1 MPTRRPSICWPLNWT
16 VLPDRMKYFISYI
29 QRVIRRIREGRLQE
43 LLAQWLWMGHY
54 IKKFGWLIG
63 GYTLLNMTGSA
74 LGLLTTMASRSLVD
88 SVTGHNS
95 GMLGLAAAAYVGV
108 GVGQIFVSAI
118 RSRTSLKINLHI
130 SQAIR
135 LDIFDQVIQT
145 DWEPLS
151 EYRPGDIQY
160 RLNGDV
166 MVVINNILTFIPSLA
181 SMLVS
186 FGGAFVVMV
195 QNDPVMAVI
204 ALCGAPISLLV
215 SRYNIIKMRE
225 YQKKNQEFASQNVSF
240 NQELFQNLQTIKA
253 FGLVDTF
260 TNRYLEQQRTS
271 VRIQLDRN
279 KYQQLGNI
287 MTSLVGQ
294 AIGYACY
301 GFAIFR
307 LWQGEISYGTMTM
320 LVGMAGSLRGSFS
333 SVVNL
338 VPSALRAC
346 ISAGRVMEI
355 TQLPRE
361 TVAVTPELQRI
372 LARARD
378 TGILVE
384 MRDVTAAYAKDK
396 PIYTGAEFRAAPG
409 EIIGL
414 VGPSGLGKTTT
425 LKLLLGL
432 LHPRTGQVTVSCT
445 GEPAETVSA
454 ATRRLFSYIP
464 QGNTLFSGTIAEN
477 VRLMRPDASDEEVER
492 ALRAACAWDFVSEL
506 EDGVH
511 TSIRDNGQRL
521 SEGQKQ
527 RISIARA
534 ILADAPVLLLDEAT
548 SALDVATER
557 RVLQKII
564 KHDPRR
570 TVIVTAHRP
579 SVFAQCTRVYLIG
592 GGRFEAINDAQLQE
606 FLEGEESDSG
616 REEQRVDGT

>member
-1 MPTRRPSICWPLNWT
+1 MAR
-16 VLPDRMKYFISYI
+16 YI
-29 QRVIRRIREGRLQE
+29 RKF
-43 LLAQWLWMGHY
+43 WL
-54 IKKFGWLIG
+54 LIG

-260 TNRYLEQQRTS
+260 TNRYREQQQTS

-355 TQLPRE
+355 TGLPRE
-361 TVAVTPELQRI
+361 TAAVSPELQRI

-384 MRDVTAAYAKDK
+384 MHDVTAAYAKDK

-432 LHPRTGQVTVSCT
+432 LHPRTGQVTVSCA
-445 GEPAETVSA
+445 GEAAEAVSA

-511 TSIRDNGQRL
+511 TNIRDNGQRL

>member
-1 MPTRRPSICWPLNWT
+1 
-16 VLPDRMKYFISYI
+16 MKYLINYI
-29 QRVIRRIREGRLQE
+29 RRVVRRIREGRLQE
-43 LLAQWLWMGHY
+43 LFAQWIWMGRY
-54 IKKFGWLIG
+54 IRRFWLLIG

-74 LGLLTTMASRSLVD
+74 LGLLTTMTSRTLVD

-95 GMLGLAAAAYVGV
+95 GMLGFAAAAYVGV
-108 GVGQIFVSAI
+108 GVGQILVSAV
-118 RSRTSLKINLHI
+118 RSRASLKINLHI

-145 DWEPLS
+145 DWEALS
-151 EYRPGDIQY
+151 DYRPGDIQY

-166 MVVINNILTFIPSLA
+166 MVVINNVLTFIPSLA

-195 QNDPVMAVI
+195 QNDPTMAVI
-204 ALCGAPISLLV
+204 ALCGAPISLLA

-260 TNRYLEQQRTS
+260 TGRYKEQQQQS

-287 MTSLVGQ
+287 IASLVGQ
-294 AIGYACY
+294 VIGYACY

-307 LWQGEISYGTMTM
+307 LWQGQISYGTMTM

-338 VPSALRAC
+338 VPSAIRAG
-346 ISAGRVMEI
+346 ISAGRIMEI
-355 TQLPRE
+355 TELPRE
-361 TVAVTPELQRI
+361 TVADTPKLQRMF
-372 LARARD
+372 ANAHD
-378 TGILVE
+378 TGVLVE
-384 MRDVTAAYAKDK
+384 MHGVTAAYAKDK
-396 PIYTGAEFRAAPG
+396 PVYTEAEFAAAPG

-432 LHPRTGQVTVSCT
+432 LHPRAGQVTVTCG
-445 GEPAETVSA
+445 GEEPEPVSA

-464 QGNTLFSGTIAEN
+464 QGNMLFSGTIADN
-477 VRLMRPDASDEEVER
+477 VRLMRPDATDEEVER

-506 EDGVH
+506 PDGVN

-564 KHDPRR
+564 RHDPRR

-579 SVFAQCTRVYLIG
+579 SVFSQCTRVYLVG
-592 GGRFEAINDAQLQE
+592 NGKFESINDEQLQE
-606 FLEGEESDSG
+606 FLNGEEGQEGEEPAKA
-616 REEQRVDGT
+616 ET

>member
-1 MPTRRPSICWPLNWT
+1 
-16 VLPDRMKYFISYI
+16 MKYFVSYI

-43 LLAQWLWMGHY
+43 LLAQWLWMGRY
-54 IKKFGWLIG
+54 VKQFWWLIG

-118 RSRTSLKINLHI
+118 RSRASLKINLHI

-145 DWEPLS
+145 DWEALS

-166 MVVINNILTFIPSLA
+166 MMVINNVLTFIPSLA

-260 TNRYLEQQRTS
+260 TNRYREQQQTS

-355 TQLPRE
+355 TGLPRE
-361 TVAVTPELQRI
+361 TAAVSPELQRI

-384 MRDVTAAYAKDK
+384 MHDVTAAYAKDK

-432 LHPRTGQVTVSCT
+432 LHPRTGQVTVSCA
-445 GEPAETVSA
+445 GEAAEAVSA

-511 TSIRDNGQRL
+511 TNIRDNGQRL

>member
-1 MPTRRPSICWPLNWT
+1 
-16 VLPDRMKYFISYI
+16 MKYFVRYI
-29 QRVIRRIREGRLQE
+29 QRIIRRIREGRLQE
-43 LLAQWLWMGHY
+43 LIAQWAWMAHY
-54 IKKFGWLIG
+54 IRRYWLLIG

-95 GMLGLAAAAYVGV
+95 GMLGFAAAAYVGV
-108 GVGQIFVSAI
+108 GVGQIFITAI

-130 SQAIR
+130 TNGIR

-145 DWEPLS
+145 DWEALS
-151 EYRPGDIQY
+151 EYRPGDLQY

-181 SMLVS
+181 SMLIS

-195 QNDPVMAVI
+195 QNDPTMAVI

-215 SRYNIIKMRE
+215 SRYNILKMRE
-225 YQKKNQEFASQNVSF
+225 YQRKSQEFASKNVSF
-240 NQELFQNLQTIKA
+240 NQEIFQNMQTIKA

-260 TNRYLEQQRTS
+260 TDRYKEQQKES

-294 AIGYACY
+294 VIGYACY

-307 LWQGEISYGTMTM
+307 LWQGQVSYGTMTM

-338 VPSALRAC
+338 VPSAIRAG
-346 ISAGRVMEI
+346 ISAGRIMEI
-355 TQLPRE
+355 TDLPRE
-361 TVAVTPELQRI
+361 MVTDSPKLRRMRAAARETGVLVA
-372 LARARD
+372 
-378 TGILVE
+378 
-384 MRDVTAAYAKDK
+384 MRGVTAGYTGSK
-396 PIYTGAEFRAAPG
+396 PIYTNAEFRAAPG

-432 LHPRTGQVTVSCT
+432 LHPRAGQVTVACG
-445 GEPAETVSA
+445 GEAPEPVSA
-454 ATRRLFSYIP
+454 ATRQLFSYIP
-464 QGNTLFSGTIAEN
+464 QGNTLFSGTIADN
-477 VRLMRPDASDEEVER
+477 VRLMRPNATDEEVER
-492 ALRAACAWDFVSEL
+492 ALQAACAWDFVAEL
-506 EDGVH
+506 EDGLATDV
-511 TSIRDNGQRL
+511 RDNGQRL

-557 RVLQKII
+557 KVLRKII
-564 KHDPRR
+564 RHDPRR

-579 SVFAQCTRVYLIG
+579 SVFAQCNRVYLVG
-592 GGRFEAINDAQLQE
+592 GGQFSEINAEQLQQ
-606 FLEGEESDSG
+606 FLDGEGST
-616 REEQRVDGT
+616 RPAAVCAVP

>member
-1 MPTRRPSICWPLNWT
+1 
-16 VLPDRMKYFISYI
+16 MKYLIKYI
-29 QRVIRRIREGRLQE
+29 RRIIRRIREGRLKE
-43 LLAQWLWMGHY
+43 LLTQWIWMARY
-54 IKKFGWLIG
+54 IRKFWLLIG
-63 GYTLLNMTGSA
+63 GYTLLNMTGSV
-74 LGLLTTMASRSLVD
+74 LGLATSMVSRTLVD

-95 GMLGLAAAAYVGV
+95 GTLGFAAAAYVGV

-118 RSRTSLKINLHI
+118 RSRASLKINLHI

-195 QNDPVMAVI
+195 NNDPVMAVI

-225 YQKKNQEFASQNVSF
+225 YQEKNQEFASQNVSF

-260 TNRYLEQQRTS
+260 TNRYREQQQAS

-355 TQLPRE
+355 TELPRE
-361 TVAVTPELQRI
+361 TAAVTPELQRI
-372 LARARD
+372 LTRARD

-384 MRDVTAAYAKDK
+384 MHDVTAAYAKEK
-396 PIYTGAEFRAAPG
+396 PIYTGAELRAAPA

-425 LKLLLGL
+425 LKLMLGL
-432 LHPRTGQVTVSCT
+432 LHPRAGQVTVSCD
-445 GEPAETVSA
+445 GEVPETVSA

-477 VRLMRPDASDEEVER
+477 VRLMRPEASDEEVER

-506 EDGVH
+506 EEGVN
-511 TSIRDNGQRL
+511 TRIRDNGQRL

-579 SVFAQCTRVYLIG
+579 SVFTQCTRVYLIG
-592 GGRFEAINDAQLQE
+592 GGRFEAINDNQLQE
-606 FLEGEESDSG
+606 FLEGEKRDSDG
-616 REEQRVDGT
+616 EKQRVDGI

>member
-1 MPTRRPSICWPLNWT
+1 
-16 VLPDRMKYFISYI
+16 MKYFVSYI

-43 LLAQWLWMGHY
+43 LLEQWLWMGRY
-54 IKKFGWLIG
+54 IKKFEWLIG

-95 GMLGLAAAAYVGV
+95 GILGVAAAVYVGV
-108 GVGQIFVSAI
+108 GVGQIFISAI
-118 RSRTSLKINLHI
+118 RSRASLKINLHI

-145 DWEPLS
+145 DWEALS

-160 RLNGDV
+160 RLNSDV
-166 MVVINNILTFIPSLA
+166 MIIINNILTFFPSLA
-181 SMLVS
+181 SMMVS

-195 QNDPVMAVI
+195 NNDPVMAVI

-225 YQKKNQEFASQNVSF
+225 YQKKNQEFASQSVSF
-240 NQELFQNLQTIKA
+240 NQELFQHLQTIKA
-253 FGLVDTF
+253 FGVVDTF
-260 TNRYLEQQRTS
+260 TKRYREQQQAS
-271 VRIQLDRN
+271 VRIQLNRN
-279 KYQQLGNI
+279 KYQQRGNI
-287 MTSLVGQ
+287 TTSLVGQ

-320 LVGMAGSLRGSFS
+320 LVGMAGSLRGAFS
-333 SVVNL
+333 SLVNL
-338 VPSALRAC
+338 IPSAIRAC

-355 TQLPRE
+355 TSLPRE
-361 TVAVTPELQRI
+361 KLADTPKLRRMQATARETGVRVAMQNVTVGYSSDKSIYENAVFQ
-372 LARARD
+372 
-378 TGILVE
+378 
-384 MRDVTAAYAKDK
+384 
-396 PIYTGAEFRAAPG
+396 AAPG
-409 EIIGL
+409 EIVGL

-432 LHPRTGQVTVSCT
+432 LHPRAGTVTVTCG
-445 GEPAETVSA
+445 GEEPELVSA
-454 ATRRLFSYIP
+454 ATRGLFSYIP
-464 QGNTLFSGTIAEN
+464 QGNTLFSGTVADN

-492 ALRAACAWDFVSEL
+492 ALRAACAWNFVSEL
-506 EDGVH
+506 PNGVN
-511 TSIRDNGQRL
+511 TCIRDNGQRL

-557 RVLQKII
+557 RVLRRII
-564 KHDPRR
+564 CHDPRR

-579 SVFAQCTRVYLIG
+579 SVFAQCTRVYLVG
-592 GGRFEAINDAQLQE
+592 DGRFEAINGEQLRE
-606 FLEGEESDSG
+606 FLNGEE
-616 REEQRVDGT
+616 

>member
-1 MPTRRPSICWPLNWT
+1 M
-16 VLPDRMKYFISYI
+16 SYL
-29 QRVIRRIREGRLQE
+29 QRIIRRIREGRLQE
-43 LLAQWLWMGHY
+43 LLAQWVWMGRY
-54 IKKFGWLIG
+54 VRRFWLLIG

-74 LGLLTTMASRSLVD
+74 LGLATSMVSQTLVD

-95 GMLGLAAAAYVGV
+95 GMLGFAAAAYVGV
-108 GVGQIFVSAI
+108 GVGQIFISAI
-118 RSRTSLKINLHI
+118 RSRASLKINLRI

-135 LDIFDQVIQT
+135 LDIFDQVIQA
-145 DWEPLS
+145 DWESLS

-166 MVVINNILTFIPSLA
+166 MVVINNVLTFIPSLA

-186 FGGAFVVMV
+186 FGGAFLVMV
-195 QNDPVMAVI
+195 QNDPTMAAI
-204 ALCGAPISLLV
+204 ALCGAPISLLA

-225 YQKKNQEFASQNVSF
+225 YERKNQEFASQNVSF

-260 TNRYLEQQRTS
+260 TGRYKEQQQTS

-287 MTSLVGQ
+287 LTSLVGQ

-307 LWQGEISYGTMTM
+307 LWQGQISYGTMTM

-346 ISAGRVMEI
+346 ISAGRIMEI
-355 TQLPRE
+355 TGLPRE
-361 TVAVTPELQRI
+361 TVADTPKLQEMF
-372 LARARD
+372 AHAHD
-378 TGILVE
+378 TGVLVE
-384 MRDVTAAYAKDK
+384 MHGVTAAYAKDK
-396 PIYTGAEFRAAPG
+396 PVYTDAEFRAAPG

-432 LHPRTGQVTVSCT
+432 LHPRAGEVTVTC
-445 GEPAETVSA
+445 GGQEPEPVSA

-464 QGNTLFSGTIAEN
+464 QGNTLFSGTIADN
-477 VRLMRPDASDEEVER
+477 VRLMRPNASDEEVER
-492 ALRAACAWDFVSEL
+492 ALQAACAWDFVSEL
-506 EDGVH
+506 EDGMH
-511 TSIRDNGQRL
+511 TALRDNAQRL

-557 RVLQKII
+557 RVLEKII
-564 KHDPRR
+564 RHDPKR

-579 SVFAQCTRVYLIG
+579 SVFAQCTRVYLVG
-592 GGRFEAINDAQLQE
+592 SGKCEVINNEQLQK
-606 FLEGEESDSG
+606 FLDGEGQDAGERLTAAAGNDTRGEETDL
-616 REEQRVDGT
+616 

>member
-1 MPTRRPSICWPLNWT
+1 
-16 VLPDRMKYFISYI
+16 MKYFVSYI

-43 LLAQWLWMGHY
+43 LLAQWLWMGRY
-54 IKKFGWLIG
+54 VKQFWWLIG

-108 GVGQIFVSAI
+108 GVGQVFVSAV
-118 RSRTSLKINLHI
+118 RSRASLKINLHI

-145 DWEPLS
+145 DWEALS
-151 EYRPGDIQY
+151 DYRPGDIQY

-166 MVVINNILTFIPSLA
+166 MVVINNVLTFIPSLA

-195 QNDPVMAVI
+195 QNDPTMAVI
-204 ALCGAPISLLV
+204 ALCGAPISLLA

-260 TNRYLEQQRTS
+260 TSRYKEQQQTS

-287 MTSLVGQ
+287 ITSLVGQ
-294 AIGYACY
+294 VIGYACY

-338 VPSALRAC
+338 VPSAIRAG
-346 ISAGRVMEI
+346 ISAGRIMEI
-355 TQLPRE
+355 TELPRE
-361 TVAVTPELQRI
+361 TVADTPKLDRMF
-372 LARARD
+372 ARAHD
-378 TGILVE
+378 TGVLVE
-384 MRDVTAAYAKDK
+384 IHGVTAAYAKDK
-396 PIYTGAEFRAAPG
+396 PVYTDAEFAAAPG

-432 LHPRTGQVTVSCT
+432 LHPRAGQVTVTCG
-445 GEPAETVSA
+445 GEEPEPVSA

-464 QGNTLFSGTIAEN
+464 QGNTLFSGTIADN

-492 ALRAACAWDFVSEL
+492 ALKAACAWDFVSEL
-506 EDGVH
+506 EDGVN

-564 KHDPRR
+564 RHDPKR

-579 SVFAQCTRVYLIG
+579 SVFSQCTRVYLVG
-592 GGRFEAINDAQLQE
+592 NGKFESINDEQLQE
-606 FLEGEESDSG
+606 FLNGEEGQEGEEPAKA
-616 REEQRVDGT
+616 ET

>member
-1 MPTRRPSICWPLNWT
+1 
-16 VLPDRMKYFISYI
+16 MKYFVSYI

-43 LLAQWLWMGHY
+43 LLAQWLWMGRY
-54 IKKFGWLIG
+54 VKQFWWLIG

-118 RSRTSLKINLHI
+118 RSRASLKINLHI

-145 DWEPLS
+145 DWEALS
-151 EYRPGDIQY
+151 AYRPGDIQY

-166 MVVINNILTFIPSLA
+166 MMVINNILTFIPSLA

-186 FGGAFVVMV
+186 FGGAFVVMM

-253 FGLVDTF
+253 FGLLDTF
-260 TNRYLEQQRTS
+260 TNRYREQQQTS

-355 TQLPRE
+355 TGLPRE
-361 TVAVTPELQRI
+361 NAAVSPELQQI

-432 LHPRTGQVTVSCT
+432 LHPRTGQVTVSCA
-445 GEPAETVSA
+445 GEAVETVSA

-511 TSIRDNGQRL
+511 TNIRDNGQRL

-564 KHDPRR
+564 RHDPKR

-579 SVFAQCTRVYLIG
+579 SVFSQCTRVYLVG
-592 GGRFEAINDAQLQE
+592 NGKFESINDEQLQE
-606 FLEGEESDSG
+606 FLNGEEGQEGEEPAKA
-616 REEQRVDGT
+616 ET

>member
-1 MPTRRPSICWPLNWT
+1 
-16 VLPDRMKYFISYI
+16 MKYFIAYI
-29 QRVIRRIREGRLQE
+29 QRIARRIREGRLRE
-43 LLAQWLWMGHY
+43 LLAQWAWMAHY
-54 IKKFGWLIG
+54 IRRYWLLIG

-74 LGLLTTMASRSLVD
+74 LGLLTTMTSRALVD

-95 GMLGLAAAAYVGV
+95 GMLGFAAAAYVGV

-118 RSRTSLKINLHI
+118 RSRASLKINLRI
-130 SQAIR
+130 STGIR
-135 LDIFDQVIQT
+135 LDIFGRVIQT
-145 DWEPLS
+145 DWEALS
-151 EYRPGDIQY
+151 EYRPGDLQY

-186 FGGAFVVMV
+186 FGGAFAVMV
-195 QNDPVMAVI
+195 QNDPAMAVI
-204 ALCGAPISLLV
+204 ALCGAPVSLIV

-225 YQKKNQEFASQNVSF
+225 YQKKSQEFASQNVSF

-260 TNRYLEQQRTS
+260 TRRYQEQQKKAMG
-271 VRIQLDRN
+271 IQLDRN

-287 MTSLVGQ
+287 LTSLVGQ
-294 AIGYACY
+294 VIGYACY

-333 SVVNL
+333 SMVNL
-338 VPSALRAC
+338 VPSAISAG
-346 ISAGRVMEI
+346 ISAGRIMEI
-355 TQLPRE
+355 TDLPRE
-361 TVAVTPELQRI
+361 TVAYSPKLRRM
-372 LARARD
+372 LAAAHD
-378 TGILVE
+378 TGVLVQ
-384 MRDVTAAYAKDK
+384 MQDVTAGYAQDK
-396 PIYTGAEFRAAPG
+396 PVYSSARFRAAPG

-432 LHPRTGQVTVSCT
+432 LHPRAGQVTVTCGSEEA
-445 GEPAETVSA
+445 EPVSA
-454 ATRRLFSYIP
+454 ATRQLFSYIP
-464 QGNTLFSGTIAEN
+464 QGNTLFSGTIADN
-477 VRLMRPDASDEEVER
+477 VRMMRPGATDEEVQG
-492 ALRAACAWDFVSEL
+492 ALEAACAWEFVSNL
-506 EDGVH
+506 ESGVN
-511 TSIRDNGQRL
+511 TSIQDNGQRL

-557 RVLQKII
+557 RVLRRII
-564 KHDPRR
+564 KYDPKR

-579 SVFAQCTRVYLIG
+579 SVFAQCTRVYLVG
-592 GGRFEAINDAQLQE
+592 GGRFEAINAEQLQE
-606 FLEGEESDSG
+606 FLDGNETDSDGKHTRS
-616 REEQRVDGT
+616 R

>member
-1 MPTRRPSICWPLNWT
+1 
-16 VLPDRMKYFISYI
+16 MKYLIKYI
-29 QRVIRRIREGRLQE
+29 RRIIRRIREGRLKE
-43 LLAQWLWMGHY
+43 LLTQWMWMARY
-54 IKKFGWLIG
+54 IRKFWLLIG

-260 TNRYLEQQRTS
+260 TNRYREQQRTS

-477 VRLMRPDASDEEVER
+477 VRLMRPEASDEEVER

-511 TSIRDNGQRL
+511 TNIRDNGQRL

-606 FLEGEESDSG
+606 FLEGEGSDSG
-616 REEQRVDGT
+616 RKEQRSDGT

>member
-1 MPTRRPSICWPLNWT
+1 
-16 VLPDRMKYFISYI
+16 MKYLFRYI
-29 QRVIRRIREGRLQE
+29 QRVIRRIREGKLQE
-43 LLAQWLWMGHY
+43 LLAQWIWIGRY
-54 IKKFGWLIG
+54 IRKFWLLIG
-63 GYTLLNMTGSA
+63 SYTLLNMTGSL
-74 LGLLTTMASRSLVD
+74 LGLCTTMVSRTLVD

-95 GMLGLAAAAYVGV
+95 GMLGFAAAAYVGV
-108 GVGQIFVSAI
+108 GVGQILISAV
-118 RSRTSLKINLHI
+118 RSRASLKINLHI
-130 SQAIR
+130 SQSIR
-135 LDIFDQVIQT
+135 LDIFNQVIQT
-145 DWEPLS
+145 DWESLS

-195 QNDPVMAVI
+195 QNDPTMAII
-204 ALCGAPISLLV
+204 ALCGAPISLLA
-215 SRYNIIKMRE
+215 SRYNLIKMRE

-253 FGLVDTF
+253 FGLVSTF
-260 TNRYLEQQRTS
+260 TNRYKEQQQTS
-271 VRIQLDRN
+271 VQIQLDRN

-307 LWQGEISYGTMTM
+307 LWQGQISYGTMTM

-346 ISAGRVMEI
+346 ISAGRIMEI
-355 TQLPRE
+355 TELPRE
-361 TVAVTPELQRI
+361 TASITPDLQRI
-372 LARARD
+372 LDCAHD
-378 TGILVE
+378 EGVLVE
-384 MRDVTAAYAKDK
+384 MHDVTAAYSEDK

-432 LHPRTGQVTVSCT
+432 LHPRAGQVTVSCV
-445 GEPAETVSA
+445 GAGVQPVSA

-464 QGNTLFSGTIAEN
+464 QGNTLFSGTVADN

-492 ALRAACAWDFVSEL
+492 ALQAACAWDFVTAL
-506 EDGVH
+506 EDGVN
-511 TSIRDNGQRL
+511 TDVRDNGRRL

-579 SVFAQCTRVYLIG
+579 SVFAQCNRVYLVG
-592 GGRFEAINDAQLQE
+592 KGRFEEIDEKQ
-606 FLEGEESDSG
+606 LEGFLNGEETDTIRNRKRG
-616 REEQRVDGT
+616 

>member
-1 MPTRRPSICWPLNWT
+1 
-16 VLPDRMKYFISYI
+16 MKYLIAYI
-29 QRVIRRIREGRLQE
+29 RHIARRIREGRLRE
-43 LLAQWLWMGHY
+43 LFSQLAWMGHY
-54 IKKFGWLIG
+54 VRKFWLLIG

-95 GMLGLAAAAYVGV
+95 GMLGFAAAAYVGI
-108 GVGQIFVSAI
+108 GVGQIFVSVL
-118 RSRTSLKINLHI
+118 RSRVSLKINLRI

-135 LDIFDQVIQT
+135 LDIFDQVIKT
-145 DWEPLS
+145 DWEALS
-151 EYRPGDIQY
+151 EYRPGDLQY

-166 MVVINNILTFIPSLA
+166 MLVINNILTFIPSFM

-186 FGGAFVVMV
+186 FVGAFVVMM
-195 QNDPVMAVI
+195 QNDPVLAAI
-204 ALCGAPISLLV
+204 ALCGAPISLIA

-225 YQKKNQEFASQNVSF
+225 YEKKSQEFASQNVSF

-260 TNRYLEQQRTS
+260 TGRYRDQQRES

-279 KYQQLGNI
+279 KYQQFGNI
-287 MTSLVGQ
+287 LTSLVGQ

-301 GFAIFR
+301 GFAIYR
-307 LWQGEISYGTMTM
+307 LWQGQISYGTMTM
-320 LVGMAGSLRGSFS
+320 LVGMAGSLRSSFS

-355 TQLPRE
+355 VDLPRE
-361 TVAVTPELQRI
+361 SVPETPKLKRMFDG
-372 LARARD
+372 ARD
-378 TGILVE
+378 TGVVVE
-384 MRDVTAAYAKDK
+384 MRDVTAAYANAKTV
-396 PIYTGAEFRAAPG
+396 YSGAEFQAAPG
-409 EIIGL
+409 EIVGL

-432 LHPRTGQVTVSCT
+432 LHPRAGQVSVTC
-445 GEPAETVSA
+445 GDEEPELVSA
-454 ATRRLFSYIP
+454 ATRKLFSYIP
-464 QGNTLFSGTIAEN
+464 QGNTLFSGTIADN
-477 VRLMRPDASDEEVER
+477 VRLMRPEASDEEVES

-506 EDGVH
+506 EDGPNTVVQ
-511 TSIRDNGQRL
+511 DNAQRL
-521 SEGQKQ
+521 SEGQRQ

-534 ILADAPVLLLDEAT
+534 VLADAPVLLLDEAT

-557 RVLQKII
+557 RVLRRII
-564 KHDPRR
+564 RHNPRR

-579 SVFAQCTRVYLIG
+579 SVFEQCTRVYLVDG
-592 GGRFEAINDAQLQE
+592 GTFQPIDEDRLRE
-606 FLEGEESDSG
+606 FLGGDEPEALGAGTTGQDDERNDS
-616 REEQRVDGT
+616 

>member
-1 MPTRRPSICWPLNWT
+1 
-16 VLPDRMKYFISYI
+16 MKYLIKYI
-29 QRVIRRIREGRLQE
+29 RRIIRRIREGRLKE
-43 LLAQWLWMGHY
+43 LLTQWMWMARY
-54 IKKFGWLIG
+54 IRKFWLLIG

-260 TNRYLEQQRTS
+260 TNRYREQQRTS

-355 TQLPRE
+355 TQLSRE

-477 VRLMRPDASDEEVER
+477 VRLMRPEASDEEVER

>member
-1 MPTRRPSICWPLNWT
+1 
-16 VLPDRMKYFISYI
+16 MKYFLFYI
-29 QRVIRRIREGRLQE
+29 QRVVRRIREGRLRE
-43 LLAQWLWMGHY
+43 LLAQWLWMGRY
-54 IKKFGWLIG
+54 IKQFWWLIG
-63 GYTLLNMTGSA
+63 GYTMLNMTGAA

-95 GMLGLAAAAYVGV
+95 GMLGFAAVAYVIV

-118 RSRTSLKINLHI
+118 RSRASLKINLHI

-135 LDIFDQVIQT
+135 LDIFDQIIQT
-145 DWEPLS
+145 DWESLS

-166 MVVINNILTFIPSLA
+166 MVVINNILTFVPSLA

-204 ALCGAPISLLV
+204 ALCGAPISLLA

-260 TNRYLEQQRTS
+260 TERYKEQQQTS

-279 KYQQLGNI
+279 KYQQLGSV

-355 TQLPRE
+355 TGLPRE
-361 TVAVTPELQRI
+361 TAEVSPELQRI
-372 LARARD
+372 LAQARD

-384 MRDVTAAYAKDK
+384 MHDVTAAYAKDK
-396 PIYTGAEFRAAPG
+396 PIYIGAEFRAAPG

-432 LHPRTGQVTVSCT
+432 LHPRTGQVTVSCA
-445 GEPAETVSA
+445 GAVPETVSA

-492 ALRAACAWDFVSEL
+492 ALRAACAWGFVSEL
-506 EDGVH
+506 EDGVN
-511 TSIRDNGQRL
+511 TCIRDNGQRL

-564 KHDPRR
+564 KHDSRR

-579 SVFAQCTRVYLIG
+579 SVFAQCTRVYLVEN
-592 GGRFEAINDAQLQE
+592 GRFKAIDEKQLEE
-606 FLEGEESDSG
+606 FLNGEETDTIEGREKEIAVRSKNCEGE
-616 REEQRVDGT
+616 QT

>member
-1 MPTRRPSICWPLNWT
+1 
-16 VLPDRMKYFISYI
+16 MKYFIAYL
-29 QRVIRRIREGRLQE
+29 QRIARRIREGRLQE
-43 LLAQWLWMGHY
+43 LMVQWGWMAHY
-54 IKKFGWLIG
+54 IRRYWLMIG

-74 LGLLTTMASRSLVD
+74 LGLLTTMTSRTLVD

-95 GMLGLAAAAYVGV
+95 GMLGFAAAAYVGV

-118 RSRTSLKINLHI
+118 RSRASLKINLHI
-130 SQAIR
+130 STAIR
-135 LDIFDQVIQT
+135 MDIFDQVIQT
-145 DWEPLS
+145 DWEALS
-151 EYRPGDIQY
+151 EYRPGDLQY

-166 MVVINNILTFIPSLA
+166 MVVINNILTFLPSLA

-195 QNDPVMAVI
+195 QNDPIMAVI
-204 ALCGAPISLLV
+204 ALCGAPISLIV

-225 YQKKNQEFASQNVSF
+225 YQKKSQEFASQNVSF

-260 TNRYLEQQRTS
+260 TQRYQNQQKES
-271 VRIQLDRN
+271 IRIQLDRN
-279 KYQQLGNI
+279 KYQQRGSILL
-287 MTSLVGQ
+287 SLVGQ
-294 AIGYACY
+294 VIGYACY

-338 VPSALRAC
+338 VPSAIRAG
-346 ISAGRVMEI
+346 ISAGRIMEI
-355 TQLPRE
+355 TDLPRE
-361 TVAVTPELQRI
+361 TITYSAKLRHMF
-372 LARARD
+372 ASAHD
-378 TGILVE
+378 TGVLVE
-384 MRDVTAAYAKDK
+384 MQNVTVGYAHDK
-396 PIYTGAEFRAAPG
+396 PVYTGAEFCAAPG

-432 LHPRTGQVTVSCT
+432 LHPRTGQVTVTCG
-445 GEPAETVSA
+445 GEEAEPVSA

-464 QGNTLFSGTIAEN
+464 QGNTLFSGTIADN
-477 VRLMRPDASDEEVER
+477 VRMMRPDATDEEVQR
-492 ALRAACAWDFVSEL
+492 ALEAACAWDFVSNL
-506 EDGVH
+506 EDGVN
-511 TSIRDNGQRL
+511 TSIQDNGQRL

-557 RVLQKII
+557 RVLRRII
-564 KHDPRR
+564 KHDPKR

-579 SVFAQCTRVYLIG
+579 SVFAQCTRVYLVG
-592 GGRFEAINDAQLQE
+592 GGRFESINAEQLQE
-606 FLEGEESDSG
+606 FL
-616 REEQRVDGT
+616 DGNETDPNRKANVGAAGAGA

>member
-1 MPTRRPSICWPLNWT
+1 
-16 VLPDRMKYFISYI
+16 MKYFIAYL
-29 QRVIRRIREGRLQE
+29 QRIARRIREGRLQE
-43 LLAQWLWMGHY
+43 LMVQWGWMAHY
-54 IKKFGWLIG
+54 IRRYWLMIG

-74 LGLLTTMASRSLVD
+74 LGLLTTMTSRALVD

-95 GMLGLAAAAYVGV
+95 GMLGFAAAAYVGV

-118 RSRTSLKINLHI
+118 RSRASLKINLHI
-130 SQAIR
+130 STAIR
-135 LDIFDQVIQT
+135 MDIFDQVIQT
-145 DWEPLS
+145 DWEALS
-151 EYRPGDIQY
+151 EYRPGDLQY

-166 MVVINNILTFIPSLA
+166 MVVINNILTFLPSLA

-195 QNDPVMAVI
+195 QNDPAMAVI
-204 ALCGAPISLLV
+204 ALCGAPISLIV

-225 YQKKNQEFASQNVSF
+225 YQKKSQEFASQNVSF

-260 TNRYLEQQRTS
+260 TQRYQNQQKES
-271 VRIQLDRN
+271 MRIQLDRN
-279 KYQQLGNI
+279 KCQQRGSILL
-287 MTSLVGQ
+287 SLVGQ

-338 VPSALRAC
+338 VPSAIRAG
-346 ISAGRVMEI
+346 ISAGRIMEI
-355 TQLPRE
+355 TDLPRE
-361 TVAVTPELQRI
+361 TITYSAKLRHMFS
-372 LARARD
+372 AAHD
-378 TGILVE
+378 TGVLVE
-384 MRDVTAAYAKDK
+384 MQDVTVGYAHDK
-396 PIYTGAEFRAAPG
+396 PVYTGAEFCAAPG

-432 LHPRTGQVTVSCT
+432 LHPRAGQVTVTCG
-445 GEPAETVSA
+445 GEEAEPVSA

-477 VRLMRPDASDEEVER
+477 VRMMRPDATDEEVQK
-492 ALRAACAWDFVSEL
+492 ALEAACAWDFVSNL
-506 EDGVH
+506 EDGVN
-511 TSIRDNGQRL
+511 TSIQDNGQRL

-557 RVLQKII
+557 RVLRRII
-564 KHDPRR
+564 KHDPKR

-579 SVFAQCTRVYLIG
+579 SVFAQCTRVYLVG
-592 GGRFEAINDAQLQE
+592 GGRFEAIDAEQLQQ
-606 FLEGEESDSG
+606 FLDGNETDPNGDANAGAAGAGARKGEK
-616 REEQRVDGT
+616 R

>member
-1 MPTRRPSICWPLNWT
+1 
-16 VLPDRMKYFISYI
+16 MKYLFSYI
-29 QRVIRRIREGRLQE
+29 QRVVRRIREGRLQE
-43 LLAQWLWMGHY
+43 LLAQWLWMGRY
-54 IKKFGWLIG
+54 IKQFWWLIG

-95 GMLGLAAAAYVGV
+95 GMLGFAAAAYVGV

-118 RSRTSLKINLHI
+118 RSRASLKINLHI

-145 DWEPLS
+145 DWESLS

-204 ALCGAPISLLV
+204 ALCGAPISLLA

-260 TNRYLEQQRTS
+260 TGRYKEQQQTS

-307 LWQGEISYGTMTM
+307 LWQGQISYGTMTM

-355 TQLPRE
+355 TELPRE
-361 TVAVTPELQRI
+361 TAAVSPELQRI
-372 LARARD
+372 LNRAHD
-378 TGILVE
+378 EGILVQ
-384 MRDVTAAYAKDK
+384 MHDVTAAYAKDK

-432 LHPRTGQVTVSCT
+432 LHPRAGQVTVSCA
-445 GEPAETVSA
+445 GEVPQTVSA

-477 VRLMRPDASDEEVER
+477 VRLMRPNASDEEVER

-506 EDGVH
+506 EDGVN

-564 KHDPRR
+564 IHDPRR

-579 SVFAQCTRVYLIG
+579 SVFAQCTRVYLVG
-592 GGRFEAINDAQLQE
+592 NGRFEAIDEEQLEQ
-606 FLEGEESDSG
+606 FLNGEETDTIEGREKEVAVRSKNCEGE
-616 REEQRVDGT
+616 QT

>member
-1 MPTRRPSICWPLNWT
+1 
-16 VLPDRMKYFISYI
+16 MKYLIAYI
-29 QRVIRRIREGRLQE
+29 RRVIRRIREGKLQE
-43 LLAQWLWMGHY
+43 LFSQLMWIGHY
-54 IKKFGWLIG
+54 ILRFWPLIG

-74 LGLLTTMASRSLVD
+74 LGLLTTMASRTLVD

-118 RSRTSLKINLHI
+118 RSRVSLRINLHI
-130 SQAIR
+130 TQAIR
-135 LDIFDQVIQT
+135 LDIFDQVIKT
-145 DWEPLS
+145 DWEAMS

-166 MVVINNILTFIPSLA
+166 MVVINNILTFIPSLM

-186 FGGAFVVMV
+186 FGGAFVVMM
-195 QNDPVMAVI
+195 QNDPAMAAI
-204 ALCGAPISLLV
+204 ALCGAPVSLLV

-260 TNRYLEQQRTS
+260 TGRYREQQQES

-287 MTSLVGQ
+287 LTSLVGQ

-301 GFAIFR
+301 GFAIYR
-307 LWQGEISYGTMTM
+307 LWQGQISYGTMTM

-346 ISAGRVMEI
+346 VSAGRVMEI
-355 TQLPRE
+355 TDLPRE
-361 TVAVTPELQRI
+361 TVTETPK
-372 LARARD
+372 LARMLGRAHE
-378 TGILVE
+378 TGVTVE
-384 MRDVTAAYAKDK
+384 MHGVTAAYAEGK
-396 PIYTGAEFRAAPG
+396 PVYEGAEFCAAPG
-409 EIIGL
+409 EIVGL

-432 LHPRTGQVTVSCT
+432 LHPRAGQVSVSC
-445 GEPAETVSA
+445 GDEEPEQVSA

-464 QGNTLFSGTIAEN
+464 QGNTLFSGTITDN
-477 VRLMRPDASDEEVER
+477 VRLMCPDASDEEVER

-506 EDGVH
+506 EDGPDTVV
-511 TSIRDNGQRL
+511 RDNAQRL

-534 ILADAPVLLLDEAT
+534 VLADAPVLLLDEAT

-557 RVLQKII
+557 RVLRQIVS
-564 KHDPRR
+564 HNPRR

-579 SVFAQCTRVYLIG
+579 SVFEQCTRVYLID
-592 GGRFEAINDAQLQE
+592 GGRFEEIDEGRLRE
-606 FLEGEESDSG
+606 FLGDDAPRSLGSGSASQKSERNDSC
-616 REEQRVDGT
+616 